1 MIIVFAAL
9 LAILTVPLSGK
20 SLRPLAQMSI
30 RRTWLVWLS
39 MVVQIAITV
48 VPHFP
53 DVLGRP
59 LHLLT
64 FALSAMFVWSNYQIP
79 GTLTIA
85 IGAVMNFAAIAANG
99 GTIPASPWAW
109 KTAGFPMAAGQF
121 ENSNVVSSPRLSW
134 LGDVCA
140 IPKSWPLSNVF
151 SVGDVVI
158 VIGIAYLTH
167 MVCRRS
173 TSASEALPSN
183 GWPPPSVELSG
194 VGSLQ

>member
-1 MIIVFAAL
+1 MIIVFASL

-30 RRTWLVWLS
+30 RRAWLVWLS
-39 MVVQIAITV
+39 MAVQVGITV

-53 DVLGRP
+53 DNLGRP

-64 FALSAMFVWSNYQIP
+64 FALSAMFVRSNLRTP

-85 IGAVMNFAAIAANG
+85 VGAVMNFAAIAANG
-99 GTIPASPWAW
+99 GTMPASAWAW
-109 KTAGFPMAAGQF
+109 KTAGFPPAVGQF

-134 LGDVCA
+134 LGDVFA
-140 IPKSWPLSNVF
+140 IPKAWPLSNVF
-151 SVGDVVI
+151 SAGDVVI
-158 VIGIAYLTH
+158 VIGIAYLAH

-173 TSASEALPSN
+173 TSVSEELPLN
-183 GWPPPSVELSG
+183 RWPPPSVELSG
-194 VGSLQ
+194 VGSLR